1 MSRAIRLNP
10 YGNKPGKTI
19 TRNAARAAF
28 VGTPARGLRAVRMRD
43 GEEDF
48 FGDGGGDSGGDDSL
62 LPSLSDFGIDGDATD
77 ITIDTGDIDPTDILG
92 PPPQVTSNVD
102 QLIDVR
108 QQIEDGEDTGPGG
121 GLAGGGGTFG
131 GEPFQQTGA
140 VDSNKGE
147 SWFGGASGKAGP
159 IAVGIGGGALV
170 GGGIGALVGGKRKRL
185 MGAGIGAL
193 VGVLLGGGGAYLA
206 VGDK

>member
-1 MSRAIRLNP
+1 MARSIRLNP
-10 YGNKPGKTI
+10 YGNQPGHKI

-28 VGTPARGLRAVRMRD
+28 VGTTPTRLRVVRTMRD
-43 GEEDF
+43 GE
-48 FGDGGGDSGGDDSL
+48 DGGDASFADS
-62 LPSLSDFGIDGDATD
+62 LPSLSDIGIDGDPTD
-77 ITIDTGDIDPTDILG
+77 IAIDTADIDPSDILG
-92 PPPQVTSNVD
+92 PPPELTNNIDELVD
-102 QLIDVR
+102 IKA
-108 QQIEDGEDTGPGG
+108 QIDGEDTGTGG

-131 GEPFQQTGA
+131 ETFTQTGA
-140 VDSNKGE
+140 TSTDKDKG

-170 GGGIGALVGGKRKRL
+170 GGGIGALVGGRRKRL